1 MFLSNMLG
9 ANIFATIGL
18 VFSYFGGIIVA
29 LLQFLLFMPMYLI
42 FAGVMMI
49 ATFAEMTFKKLAGID
64 TIYLNGEAFG
74 GGSGDGKDLVY
85 AFITDSAVQD
95 VFWSIVGLSIILLFI
110 FTIVAMIKS
119 EFTIDLKGSAK
130 GPIIGRALKSLVN
143 LLIVPVVTLISIFGT
158 NFLTKTIYDLFD
170 TTGDTVVTKCF
181 RVGAYNANR
190 VRSTPGF
197 GDILRD
203 SHLIVNGNPFS
214 GFSNDDDL
222 ANYVDMCF
230 VKYSDFAV
238 EYEHY
243 GFVDLLEAIDKGEL
257 MSDCITFL
265 FFGVP
270 NDQVCFNLFKMSQ
283 VNTYYNMAK
292 FDWILAIGSGIVVTW
307 TLLSVCLVL
316 VKRVFELCI
325 LFLLAPPMTA
335 IAPLDGGQAEKKWRG
350 EFMKRLLAVIAP
362 IFAYNMYFL
371 MVPLFENISLFSG
384 VKMAVGTSAVGAGVS
399 MLGSYQIAITDFLF
413 IFDIFF
419 QLICVIVGLG
429 IIKSASALLSN
440 LLGVEDLVK
449 SGGEA
454 AKKAV
459 DVGKKAALGA
469 TAIGGVA
476 VKGAAAA
483 IKGAKGAA
491 EAIKNKKDTA
501 QSRADAKEE
510 LAGEQE
516 KETKAKE
523 DLAATD
529 KEIDIEQKTLSRDSQ
544 YQADKA
550 RLAELSTGARLSDEE
565 KAEKAQLEKGIASK
579 ESNLKALQE
588 TRKGQQEAK
597 DKASYAVK
605 QREKGI
611 SSKEQAK
618 MDALYSKTHAD
629 GTEKTPEEIAADA
642 KKAEKMGRKFERTSI
657 AGNIKAA
664 YNSEFGEEAKTESV
678 GAKVSTFINDKAQ
691 KLKNVPI
698 LNKIPE
704 LTNSLQEQFAIN
716 GSTAKRRLNDAL
728 AGMFGDGGGGDL
740 WKIWF
745 NKNARAGLYE
755 GVPEA
760 KMRTAKI
767 EQENSWKARDIYYE
781 KKDKEEKEKQEDK
794 MIRRMLAMQEGG
806 KFASDYRAAYEKIE
820 SGDASPA
827 QIKKLE
833 ADIEKMEIQSGI
845 ADRAKIFAKAANNPD
860 SEQYKSLQAFKEQM
874 KQDASDKAVRDE
886 QANKTRMENSI
897 RSTGAAVETKITEQS
912 SDQLAKAIERALSS
926 GKGVKLNAEKGIK
939 IDGSV
944 FEGIKMSLDG
954 VNSALQTL
962 KQVLEGKKG
971 DGNDNGG
978 GGSN

>member
-130 GPIIGRALKSLVN
+130 GPIVGRALKSLVN
-143 LLIVPVVTLISIFGT
+143 LLVVPVVTLISIFGT

-230 VKYSDFAV
+230 VKYSDFTV
-238 EYEHY
+238 QYEDY
-243 GFVDLLEAIDKGEL
+243 GFIDLLEAIDKGEL

-371 MVPLFENISLFSG
+371 MIPLFENISLFEG

-510 LAGEQE
+510 LAGAEE
-516 KETKAKE
+516 KEKSTKE

-529 KEIDIEQKTLSRDSQ
+529 KEIDIEQKTLSRDTK
-544 YQADKA
+544 YQADKS
-550 RLAELSTGARLSDEE
+550 RLEELSTGARLSKKEEQE
-565 KAEKAQLEKGIASK
+565 KARLEKRIESK
-579 ESNLKALQE
+579 ESNLKNLQK
-588 TRKGQQEAK
+588 TRAGQQEEA
-597 DKASYAVK
+597 DKAAYALE
-605 QREKGI
+605 QRKKGI

-618 MDALYSKTHAD
+618 MDALYSSKHAD
-629 GTEKTPEEIAADA
+629 GTDKTEEEKAADIKQA
-642 KKAEKMGRKFERTSI
+642 DKMGRKFERTSI
-657 AGNIKAA
+657 AGNIKTA

-691 KLKNVPI
+691 KLKGVPI

-704 LTNSLQEQFAIN
+704 LTNSLQEQFAID
-716 GSTAKRRLNDAL
+716 GGTAKRRLNDAL

-745 NKNARAGLYE
+745 NKNARANLYE
-755 GVPEA
+755 GVPES
-760 KMRTAKI
+760 KMRSAKI
-767 EQENSWKARDIYYE
+767 EQELSWKARDMYYE

-794 MIRRMLAMQEGG
+794 LVRRMLAMQRGGNFAEEYRKKYDQIEKGEG
-806 KFASDYRAAYEKIE
+806 
-820 SGDASPA
+820 SPT

-833 ADIEKMEIQSGI
+833 AEIEKMEVQSGI
-845 ADRAKIFAKAANNPD
+845 ADQAKTFAKSAKPGSD
-860 SEQYKSLQAFKEQM
+860 QYKQLQEFKEQM
-874 KQDASDKAVRDE
+874 RQDAANKAVADE
-886 QANKTRMENSI
+886 RANRLRTENAI
-897 RSTGAAVETKITEQS
+897 RSSGGAVETKITEQS

-926 GKGVKLNAEKGIK
+926 GKGVKLKADKGIK
-939 IDGSV
+939 IDGAV

-978 GGSN
+978 GGSD